1 MNLLDRFRADPSYT
15 QASMWVAGLR
25 LGDEVTV
32 EIRDMY
38 WDGSTSP
45 AVVSDIVLKG
55 AGKVFRIQGL
65 DAHHVWLEWQVHMRN
80 LLRRLF

>member
-1 MNLLDRFRADPSYT
+1 MNLLDRLRADPSYT
-15 QASMWVAGLR
+15 RASEWIVGLK
-25 LGDEVTV
+25 LGDQVAV
-32 EIRDMY
+32 QIRDMY

-45 AVVSDIVLKG
+45 VVVSDIVLKG

-65 DAHHVWLEWQVHMRN
+65 DAHHIWLEWQVHMRY